1 MQSNLYEGGTAL
13 RYYDPKRRDN
23 PGDFFPMPKAVFR
36 LGLDAGEIAL
46 LAFLMYCE
54 DRKTFTCHPSYA
66 TIGEAIGMSNNT
78 VKKYVD
84 SLERKGFIYTE
95 PTMVRTRDGRAH
107 NGSLQYTLQPI
118 KPIEEAYFEKQLR
131 EAEARM
137 RYQNAMKKFEK
148 KGEKLDEAVNL

>member
-1 MQSNLYEGGTAL
+1 M

-23 PGDFFPMPKAVFR
+23 PGEYFPMPKSIFR
-36 LGLDAGEIAL
+36 LGLTAGEIL
-46 LAFLMYCE
+46 VYTYLMYCE

-66 TIGEAIGMSNNT
+66 TIGSAIGMSNNT

-95 PTMVRTRDGRAH
+95 PTMVHTRDGRAH

-118 KPIEEAYFEKQLR
+118 KPIEETYFEKQLC

-137 RYQNAMKKFEK
+137 RYQNAIKKFEK
-148 KGEKLDEAVNL
+148 KGGKLDEAVYV